1 MREYVVKKGL
11 ESPLL
16 IKGVQVRHYYY
27 LIGIG
32 LLFSIIILFA
42 LYGLVADRSTGSLI
56 ICASEI
62 LFFLVMFIGI
72 YKFFKKHANPK
83 KYNFKEEIS
92 FISNKDILQ
101 YL

>member
-1 MREYVVKKGL
+1 MKYIVKKGL

-32 LLFSIIILFA
+32 VVLSILILFA
-42 LYGLVADRSTGSLI
+42 LYGWISDRSLGSLMLCVAEVI
-56 ICASEI
+56 
-62 LFFLVMFIGI
+62 FLVVVFIGL
-72 YKFFKKHANPK
+72 YLFFKKQANPK
-83 KYNFKEEIS
+83 KYNFKNEVS
-92 FISNKDILQ
+92 FLSNKDMLK